1 MCYRHVFSLCVIA
14 ECCRCV
20 LLLFKLVVCPIDP
33 IPKAQTLSCCAVLI
47 FIVLLIFMFVTY
59 TTSSKIGNIGVMYD
73 NLVEVARV
81 NPVSGNRGGSYL
93 TFWSIDGLKFGVL
106 QTVSCWGKLQNI
118 SQVSVKAQMHYARP
132 QVWCSINSLM
142 LG

>member
-1 MCYRHVFSLCVIA
+1 MSCY
-14 ECCRCV
+14 
-20 LLLFKLVVCPIDP
+20 
-33 IPKAQTLSCCAVLI
+33 AVLI

>member
-1 MCYRHVFSLCVIA
+1 MCAIA
-14 ECCRCV
+14 VCCRCV
-20 LLLFKLVVCPIDP
+20 LLLCKLFACPIDP
-33 IPKAQTLSCCAVLI
+33 ILKAQTLSCCAVLI

-106 QTVSCWGKLQNI
+106 QTVSCWGKLQ
-118 SQVSVKAQMHYARP
+118 SSVKFLSKHKCTASSLVFYKQSHAR
-132 QVWCSINSLM
+132 VSYISVVEFM
-142 LG
+142 